1 MRDKRLGVRRARN
14 GNLSQLSNSLRPM
27 QGSLNWKPR
36 ERTRSVKQW
45 LREARCNRRE
55 STTPLHRSKP
65 NTKEKRS
72 TWTSICRQSLI
83 KATWT
88 SSKTSIKSV
97 RNCTI
102 LMRPSLRK
110 RKRCMPCTARKKMKV
125 AERTIDCPTNRRP
138 ESTIS
143 DGHTKKGFQTL
154 LRPEEHLSRLI

>member
-1 MRDKRLGVRRARN
+1 MRDKRLGVQRARN

-110 RKRCMPCTARKKMKV
+110 RKRCMPCTARKKMKL
-125 AERTIDCPTNRRP
+125 AERTTWLSHKSPA

-143 DGHTKKGFQTL
+143 DGQAKEGFQT
-154 LRPEEHLSRLI
+154 